1 MTVKLE
7 LSYGE
12 ITLRRFSH
20 AAFKISGGGKVVYID
35 PFRITQALHDGDII
49 ICTHDHYDHCSPE
62 DIRRVAKPGAV
73 VIASVNCEKKVKG
86 LGFEYKL
93 LRPGDAVTVHGIEV
107 RAFPA
112 YNVGKHFHTRDYQGI
127 GVLVK
132 HKGVTVY
139 HAGDTDL
146 IPEMEQLR
154 GQVDI
159 ALLPVSGV
167 YVMDAAEAAKA
178 ALVIQP
184 KVAVPMHYGEI
195 VGSERDAEA
204 FRRMLEGRVRV
215 EVL

>member
-1 MTVKLE
+1 MTPE
-7 LSYGE
+7 LRLGE
-12 ITLRRFSH
+12 LALRRLSH
-20 AAFKISGGGKVVYID
+20 AAFRISGGGKVIYID
-35 PFRITQALHDGDII
+35 PFRITQALRDGDIV

-62 DIRRVAKPGAV
+62 DILRVAKPNAV
-73 VIASVNCEKKVKG
+73 ILASVNCEKKVRG

-93 LRPGDAVTVHGIEV
+93 LRPGDTVAVHGVEV
-107 RAFPA
+107 KAVPA

-132 HKGVTVY
+132 HAGVTVY

-146 IPEMEQLR
+146 IPEIEQLR
-154 GQVDI
+154 GQVDV

-167 YVMDAAEAAKA
+167 YVMDAAGAAKA